1 MHVPTRPLNIVGFSG
16 NLQRASKAP
25 ALVET
30 LIKRIVAARRCRRFI
45 CERYAGCHARTR
57 ARDGGPN
64 YRPKLEDVIDRLT
77 TGNAI
82 VVGSPLSLE
91 VVADLER
98 DIGQLVLTSYQVAAW
113 HALRTMGVED
123 SLAGLWPALF
133 TAMSD
138 NASVN

>member
-1 MHVPTRPLNIVGFSG
+1 M
-16 NLQRASKAP
+16 
-25 ALVET
+25 
-30 LIKRIVAARRCRRFI
+30 
-45 CERYAGCHARTR
+45 
-57 ARDGGPN
+57 
-64 YRPKLEDVIDRLT
+64 IDRLT

-82 VVGSPLSLE
+82 VVGSPISLE
-91 VVADLER
+91 VLADLER
-98 DIGQLVLTSYQVAAW
+98 DIGQPVLSSHQVAAW